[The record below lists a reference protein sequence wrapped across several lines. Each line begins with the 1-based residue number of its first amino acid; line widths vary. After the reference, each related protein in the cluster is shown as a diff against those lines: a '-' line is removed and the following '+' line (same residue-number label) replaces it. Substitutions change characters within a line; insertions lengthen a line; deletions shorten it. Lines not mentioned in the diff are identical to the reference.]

1 MPRSFA
7 PRLRRLL
14 RSSTLALAASSLAV
28 FALAAC
34 ERSPEAAPP
43 SAPRLADPRAEA
55 LWAALERGQ
64 VGSARSLLEA
74 LGPAL
79 GPDQPLAAARL
90 AQAEGDALGALRQVE
105 QAKAAWPG
113 DARVYATACE
123 LFAGLGRLDAAQA
136 EFDQGLA
143 QCGRTPELIRAQGI
157 LGLSTPGQ
165 VELGVRLLESA
176 RAADPGLPFVGLA
189 LTRGRAVLAR
199 LALGE
204 GQGEQARGWLS
215 SGLAEAPDDAELRH
229 IAAQLDLA
237 EKRFPAARAA
247 LEALQ
252 AEGLPV
258 REDLLLA
265 LRADAAEAL
274 VAGDR
279 TRNVSAYLRMLELGV
294 PREQLGFGADVLARE
309 ADERIQA
316 GLEAF
321 ELGERLRIDADLDAA
336 VRAEAIAA
344 RVRQFEKAEAS
355 FRSALDFD
363 PDSLEARHRLGE
375 ALYRMGDF
383 EAAAREWEAVQLLA
397 RGSEYEGSGVHL
409 NIARAW
415 RGAGHG
421 DRARRVL
428 EEYLSENPRGDHVE
442 QTEALLQSLSSPPR

>member
-1 MPRSFA
+1 MLRSFA
-7 PRLRRLL
+7 PRLPRLL
-14 RSSTLALAASSLAV
+14 RTSTLALAVSSLA
-28 FALAAC
+28 AC
-34 ERSPEAAPP
+34 QKAPEAAPS
-43 SAPRLADPRAEA
+43 SAARLADPRAES

-64 VGSARSLLEA
+64 VGSARSLLAA
-74 LGPAL
+74 LGAAL

-90 AQAEGDALGALRQVE
+90 ALAEGDAVGALRQVE
-105 QAKAAWPG
+105 QAKSAWPA
-113 DARVYATACE
+113 DPRVYATACE
-123 LFAGLGRLDAAQA
+123 LFAGLGRLGAAQA
-136 EFDQGLA
+136 EFDQGVAL
-143 QCGRTPELIRAQGI
+143 CGRTPELIRSQGI

-176 RAADPGLPFVGLA
+176 RAADPGLPFVGVA

-204 GQGEQARGWLS
+204 GRGEDARRWLS
-215 SGLAEAPDDAELRH
+215 SGLAEAPDDGELRH
-229 IAAQLDLA
+229 VAAQLDLA
-237 EKRFPAARAA
+237 ERRFPAARAA

-252 AEGLPV
+252 DEGLAV

-274 VAGDR
+274 IAGDR
-279 TRNVSAYLRMLELGV
+279 ARNVSAYLRMLELGV

-309 ADERIQA
+309 AEARLQA

-321 ELGERLRIDADLDAA
+321 ELGEKLPIDAELDAA

-344 RVRQFEKAEAS
+344 RVRLFEKAEAS

-415 RGAGHG
+415 RGAGHS
-421 DRARRVL
+421 DRALRVL
-428 EEYLSENPRGDHVE
+428 EEYLSEHPRGDHVE
-442 QTEALLQSLSSPPR
+442 QTESLLRSLSSPPR